1 MITKNEIKLIG
12 SLHQKKGRNQ
22 HQLFIAE
29 GQKLIAELLDA
40 EYELYQVFETESL
53 FEKVSDAN
61 KKNISFED
69 LKKISCLST
78 PNNCLAVFKIA
89 NAKPEQEGGLKVV
102 LDDIRDPG
110 NLGTIIRLCD
120 WFGVTD
126 LICSVETVDVYNPKV
141 VQATMGSLARVNV
154 IYADLENYLYSK
166 TIPIYGTFMDGK
178 TVYHEDLAQ
187 EAILI
192 LGNEANGISK
202 NIEKL
207 VTYKI
212 AIPRFGNS
220 QKTESLNVATAA
232 GIFLSEF
239 RR

>member
-61 KKNISFED
+61 KKNISIED

-89 NAKPEQEGGLKVV
+89 NAKLEQEGGLKVV

-178 TVYHEDLAQ
+178 TVYQEDLDRK
-187 EAILI
+187 
-192 LGNEANGISK
+192 S
-202 NIEKL
+202 
-207 VTYKI
+207 V
-212 AIPRFGNS
+212 
-220 QKTESLNVATAA
+220 V
-232 GIFLSEF
+232 
-239 RR
+239 

>member
-22 HQLFIAE
+22 HLLFIAE

-40 EYELYQVFETESL
+40 EYELYQLFETESL

-78 PNNCLAVFKIA
+78 PNNCLAVFKIPV
-89 NAKPEQEGGLKVV
+89 AKPEQDFGLKLV

-120 WFGVTD
+120 WFGVAD
-126 LICSVETVDVYNPKV
+126 LICSLETVDVYNPKV

-154 IYADLENYLYSK
+154 IYGDLESYLNSK
-166 TIPIYGTFMDGK
+166 TSPIYGTFMDGK
-178 TVYHEDLAQ
+178 TVYQEDLAP

-202 NIEKL
+202 NIDKL